1 MLLAATTLLFMLA
14 GCRLE
19 KKKTE
24 VHNPLV
30 VGYSAFEG
38 KFSPFF
44 AETAED
50 RDVVSMTQL
59 NLLTSDRQ
67 GAVVLDGIR
76 GETVDYNGTPYT
88 YYGPA
93 SVTIISNDDTTVEY
107 RFTLREDITF
117 SDGTPLTV
125 DDVLFSLY
133 VLCDPTYN
141 GSSALYTLPIAGL
154 QEYRAGMAAKWQLI
168 LADTPKA
175 AANGSAQGYYT
186 ADEAATFWA
195 AFGEAGRAFVQEIVK
210 ADTAA
215 GVGKDM
221 HSIAQARG
229 YTLAAEATESDWFA
243 AMVDKYGYD
252 LSDKGIN
259 SEKAGSSF
267 VSLLT
272 ARLSE
277 AHLRGGVIGDSA
289 NTITGIRKT
298 GQYTFSITLERIDA
312 TAIYE
317 LASVPIAPLHYYGS
331 AALYDYEN
339 HQFGFVKGDLSGV
352 RQKNKIPLGA
362 GMYRL
367 TKYQENLVTF
377 QSNTAYYRGA
387 PRTKN
392 VQFKVYSEAGKL
404 DAIATGS
411 VHITQPSFD
420 KNTIATI
427 KQVNGGVLNGDKI
440 AVSAV
445 DYLGYGCMGMSAHNV
460 KVGDN
465 GGSAAS
471 KNLRR
476 ALATVFAVYRKQSV
490 NHYYGERAT
499 VIEYP
504 ISDTSWAAPQ
514 VTEEGYHIAFS
525 TDVNGNEIYTE
536 AMTAEERYTAAQQAA
551 LGFLEAAGYVVRNGK
566 VTAAPRGAKLSYSVR
581 IPAGGNNDHPM
592 YELVMAAK
600 KSLQEIGIQLTVSD
614 VGTDAKLLSAIKAET
629 AEIWCAAWDAD
640 IDPDMYPLYF
650 SGDAEHPAGTLA
662 YVYDIQD
669 TQLNTYILQARSSL
683 DRVYR
688 RRLYKQALDI
698 VVDWAVEVPV
708 YQRQE
713 AVLFRNGAV
722 VMSTVTPDITPF
734 YGWLNGIHT
743 LRLAGNS

>member
-1 MLLAATTLLFMLA
+1 MFLATATLLFMLA

-24 VHNPLV
+24 VHKPLV

-38 KFSPFF
+38 NFSPFF
-44 AETAED
+44 AESAED
-50 RDVVSMTQL
+50 RDVVSMTQV
-59 NLLTSDRQ
+59 NLLSGDRQ

-76 GETVDYNGTPYT
+76 GETVEYNGKAYT
-88 YYGPA
+88 YYSPA
-93 SVTIISNDDTTVEY
+93 AVTIISNDDGTVEY
-107 RFTLREDITF
+107 RFTLRENMTF

-186 ADEAATFWA
+186 ADEAATFWT

-210 ADTAA
+210 ADTAE
-215 GVGKDM
+215 GVGEDM
-221 HSIAQARG
+221 HSIAKARG
-229 YTLAAEATESDWFA
+229 YTLAPEATAADWFA
-243 AMVDKYGYD
+243 AMVNKYGYD
-252 LSDKGIN
+252 VSSKGIN
-259 SEKAGSSF
+259 SEKTTSSF

-277 AHLRGGVIGDSA
+277 THLRGVVISDSA
-289 NTITGIRKT
+289 DTIAGIRKT
-298 GQYTFSITLERIDA
+298 GSNTFCITLERLDA

-331 AALYDYEN
+331 KELYDYEN
-339 HQFGFVKGDLSGV
+339 HRFGFVKGDLSGV
-352 RQKNKIPLGA
+352 RKKNKTPLGA

-367 TKYQENLVTF
+367 INNQGNLVTF
-377 QSNTAYYRGA
+377 QSNAAYYRGE

-392 VQFKVYSEAGKL
+392 VHFKVLSEAGKL
-404 DAIATGS
+404 EAIAAGS

-420 KNTIATI
+420 KDAIATI

-440 AVSAV
+440 AVSVV
-445 DYLGYGCMGMSAHNV
+445 DYLGYGCMGMSAHSV
-460 KVGDN
+460 KVGNN

-471 KNLRR
+471 KNLRK
-476 ALATVFAVYRKQSV
+476 ALATVFAVYRQEAV
-490 NHYYGERAT
+490 NNYYGERAT

-504 ISDTSWAAPQ
+504 ISNTSWAAPQ
-514 VTEEGYHIAFS
+514 VTEEGYHTAFS
-525 TDVNGNEIYTE
+525 VDVNGKEIYTE
-536 AMTAEERYTAAQQAA
+536 DMTADERYAAAQQAA
-551 LGFLEAAGYVVRNGK
+551 LGFLEAAGYTVRNGR
-566 VTAAPRGAKLSYSVR
+566 VTAAPAGAKLSYSVR
-581 IPAGGNNDHPM
+581 IPAGGNNDHPA
-592 YELVMAAK
+592 YELVIAAQ
-600 KSLQEIGIQLTVSD
+600 KSLKEIGIHLTVSD
-614 VGTDAKLLSAIKAET
+614 VGTGAKLLSAIKAET
-629 AEIWCAAWDAD
+629 AEIWCASWNAE
-640 IDPDMYPLYF
+640 IDPDMYQLYF
-650 SGDAEHPAGTLA
+650 SGDADHPAGTSA
-662 YVYDIQD
+662 YVYDVQD
-669 TQLNTYILQARSSL
+669 AQLNACILQARGSL

-688 RRLYKQALDI
+688 RRLYKQALDV

-722 VMSTVTPDITPF
+722 VKNTVTPDITPF